1 MSALEKLKSV
11 SDFKGFAELL
21 GYEPKKLSYILYL
34 LPEDKKYIDFSI
46 SKKTGGERVINAPV
60 KSLKYVQRRM
70 AHILQECYEEILESY
85 KNASLAVHGFR
96 LDKGIISNASVHKNR
111 RHVFNV
117 DIKDYFDSIN
127 FGRIRGF
134 FIKNKSFEL
143 NPVIATIIA
152 KIVCYKGSLPQGSP
166 ASPVMSNI
174 MGHLID
180 VRMICLASNFG
191 CIYTRY
197 VDDITFSTNQ
207 FIFPKEIAVR
217 KLPDLTHWIPGRM
230 LQKEMRRV
238 GYQFNP
244 DKSRLQ
250 NSNQRQ
256 CVTGLVVNKKVN
268 IKRDYYK
275 KLRAMCDSLFK
286 SDAFTLYG
294 TDIKGDIR
302 QLEGML
308 GYAYYVKANAH
319 MYGRSG
325 KRQDDKSWDKKKDK
339 FICEPERKKAEGI
352 CGISVL
358 YAKLLFYRYFYL
370 SDRPLLYCEG
380 PTDIIHIKCAL
391 RSLCVE
397 YKDLIEKAGDHYEY
411 KIGFLNHPKRF
422 VELMA
427 GSTGA
432 SALIRVVD
440 NYHDYMSHFL
450 GGRMLN
456 PVIILV
462 DNDKASGQVR
472 TKVRKKHGL
481 KNGDT
486 VPVFSRYVDNLYIL
500 FVGEKDGDSIEDLY
514 EEKWQNEKI
523 ENKVFSRKNDGY
535 DKEKEYGKMEFALNI
550 IRANESEVN
559 FSGFKKLLDPIS
571 DVSKEKKASN

>member
-1 MSALEKLKSV
+1 MSALEELKSV
-11 SDFKGFAELL
+11 SDFKGFAKLL

-34 LPEDKKYIDFSI
+34 LPEDKKYTEFRI
-46 SKKTGGERVINAPV
+46 SKKTGGERLINAPV
-60 KSLKYVQRRM
+60 KSLKYIQKRM
-70 AHILQECYEEILESY
+70 AHILQECYEETVELH
-85 KNASLAVHGFR
+85 KNASLASHGFR
-96 LDKGIISNASVHKNR
+96 QDKGIISNASIHKNR
-111 RHVFNV
+111 KYVFNV
-117 DIKDYFDSIN
+117 DIKDYFPSIN

-134 FIKNKSFEL
+134 FIKNKFFEL
-143 NPVIATIIA
+143 NPAVATIIA

-166 ASPVMSNI
+166 ASPVISNI

-180 VRMICLASNFG
+180 VRMISLASRFG
-191 CIYTRY
+191 CVYTRY

-207 FIFPKEIAVR
+207 SIFPKEIAVR
-217 KLPDLTHWIPGRM
+217 DTSGLMRWAPGRL
-230 LQKEMRRV
+230 LQKEIRRI
-238 GYQFNP
+238 GYEFNP

-250 NSNQRQ
+250 SSSQRQ

-275 KLRAMCDSLFK
+275 KVRAMCDFLFK
-286 SDAFTLYG
+286 SDEFNLYG

-308 GYAYYVKANAH
+308 GYVYFVRANAH
-319 MYGRSG
+319 TYGRSG
-325 KRQDDKSWDKKKDK
+325 KRQEYKPRNKKKGK
-339 FICEPERKKAEGI
+339 LICEVERKEADGI
-352 CGISVL
+352 CGISFL

-391 RSLCVE
+391 RALYIE
-397 YKDLIEKAGDHYEY
+397 YKDLIEQDGGHYEY

-440 NYHDYMSHFL
+440 NYHEYMSYFI
-450 GGRMLN
+450 GGRRLN

-462 DNDKASGQVR
+462 DNDKASGELRKRVM
-472 TKVRKKHGL
+472 KKHGL
-481 KNGDT
+481 KNGDP
-486 VPVFSRYVDNLYIL
+486 VPVFSHYVDNLYVF

-514 EEKWQNEKI
+514 EEKWRNEKI
-523 ENKVFSRKNDGY
+523 ENKTFSRNNDGY

-550 IRANESEVN
+550 IRENESKVD
-559 FSGFKKLLDPIS
+559 FSAFKKLFDPIN
-571 DVSKEKKASN
+571 DLLKKE